1 MGAADGR
8 RRADRRRS
16 GATTS
21 YSVLQL
27 YTGDTLAPERRRLG
41 LAAEPMTCPP
51 NALQTGE
58 GIVRLEPGDTFVGR
72 WGVGLD

>member
-1 MGAADGR
+1 M
-8 RRADRRRS
+8 
-16 GATTS
+16 
-21 YSVLQL
+21 LQL

-51 NALQTGE
+51 NAFQTGD

-72 WGVGLD
+72 WGVRAELRSA